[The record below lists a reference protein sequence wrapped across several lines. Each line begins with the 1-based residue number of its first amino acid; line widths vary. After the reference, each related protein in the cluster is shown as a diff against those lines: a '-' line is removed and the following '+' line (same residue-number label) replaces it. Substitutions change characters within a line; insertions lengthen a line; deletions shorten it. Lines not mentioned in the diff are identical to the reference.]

1 MENLLHQALTKA
13 MGKKG
18 SAQVWNRLN
27 ALNSFR
33 ESSGTAV
40 EITANGKAVLSS
52 HFQNL
57 IHMAKQVLHLG
68 LFSHKIGK
76 EIHSNDSLSAN
87 QFLQMFFLYISRSVP
102 HFSYI

>member
-40 EITANGKAVLSS
+40 EITANGKAVYAELGI
-52 HFQNL
+52 NL
-57 IHMAKQVLHLG
+57 LMT
-68 LFSHKIGK
+68 
-76 EIHSNDSLSAN
+76 
-87 QFLQMFFLYISRSVP
+87 R
-102 HFSYI
+102 

>member
-33 ESSGTAV
+33 ESSGAAV

-76 EIHSNDSLSAN
+76 EI
-87 QFLQMFFLYISRSVP
+87 QFQ
-102 HFSYI
+102 